1 MLVYQRVFLIFF
13 HVPPGEMPRFQAAY
27 DLAAAAA
34 ADAEAARCAVEAGML
49 VIQGAPVRNR
59 YCK

>member
-1 MLVYQRVFLIFF
+1 MLVYQRVSLIFF
-13 HVPPGEMPRFQAAY
+13 HFSHGEMPRFQAAY

-34 ADAEAARCAVEAGML
+34 ADAEAARCAVEAGVL

-59 YCK
+59 